1 MRHENEVLRR
11 RIVAAVLW
19 SVNAVVWL
27 LRTVMP
33 HDLRTVV

>member
-1 MRHENEVLRR
+1 MSYESKVLPR